1 MLVLAILDRGRRA
14 LTVAHYLGRLI
25 ANQGK
30 AAQMGDQG
38 AEESAGLIDE
48 FDFARAQEYSLLSAL
63 LLRSPDAQ
71 MLARLAHLRG
81 DASPLGLAHAALGEA
96 AARTDA
102 ASAAREHLSLFTGLG
117 RGELLPYASY
127 YLTGFLHG
135 RPLANLRQTFRRIG
149 VERLD
154 GQSEPEDHAAVL
166 LEIMAGLA
174 GGTIPAPAGT
184 DREIFDD
191 HLAPWIARFFTDLEK
206 AESAN
211 FYARVGS
218 FGRTF
223 VEIEMQSFL
232 LPR

>member
-1 MLVLAILDRGRRA
+1 MR
-14 LTVAHYLGRLI
+14 
-25 ANQGK
+25 
-30 AAQMGDQG
+30 DQG
-38 AEESAGLIDE
+38 SEESVGLVDE
-48 FDFARAQEYSLLSAL
+48 LDFARAQEYSLLSAL

-71 MLARLAHLRG
+71 MLARLAQLPG

-135 RPLANLRQTFRRIG
+135 RPLANLRQTLRRIG

-154 GQSEPEDHAAVL
+154 GQSEPEDHAAIL
-166 LEIMAGLA
+166 LEVMAGLA
-174 GGTIPAPAGT
+174 GGTIPAPTGT

-191 HLAPWIARFFTDLEK
+191 HLAPWITRFFADLEK
-206 AESAN
+206 ATSAD
-211 FYARVGS
+211 FYTSVGTL
-218 FGRTF
+218 GRTF
-223 VEIEMQSFL
+223 VEIETQCFL

>member
-1 MLVLAILDRGRRA
+1 MR
-14 LTVAHYLGRLI
+14 
-25 ANQGK
+25 
-30 AAQMGDQG
+30 DQG
-38 AEESAGLIDE
+38 SEEPAGGIDE
-48 FDFARAQEYSLLSAL
+48 LDFARAQEYWLLSAL

-81 DASPLGLAHAALGEA
+81 DASPLGLAHAALGKA

-102 ASAAREHLSLFTGLG
+102 ASVAREYYSLFTGLG

-135 RPLANLRQTFRRIG
+135 RPLANLRETFRHIG
-149 VERLD
+149 VERLE
-154 GQSEPEDHAAVL
+154 GQSEPEDHAAIL

-184 DREIFDD
+184 DRKVFDD
-191 HLAPWIARFFTDLEK
+191 HLAPWIARFFADLEK
-206 AESAN
+206 AESAD
-211 FYARVGS
+211 FYTSVGA

-223 VEIEMQSFL
+223 VEIETQCFL
-232 LPR
+232 LAR

>member
-1 MLVLAILDRGRRA
+1 MR
-14 LTVAHYLGRLI
+14 
-25 ANQGK
+25 
-30 AAQMGDQG
+30 DQG
-38 AEESAGLIDE
+38 SEKPAQVVDE
-48 FDFARAQEYSLLSAL
+48 FDLARAQEYSLLSVL

-71 MLARLAHLRG
+71 MLARLARLSG

-102 ASAAREHLSLFTGLG
+102 ASVAREHHSLFTGLG

-135 RPLANLRQTFRRIG
+135 RPLANLRQALLRIG
-149 VERLD
+149 IERLA
-154 GQSEPEDHAAVL
+154 GQSEPEDHAAIL

-174 GGTIPAPAGT
+174 SGTIPAPPGT
-184 DREIFDD
+184 DREIFDY
-191 HLAPWIARFFTDLEK
+191 HLASWIARFFADLEK

-211 FYARVGS
+211 FYATVGT

-223 VEIEMQSFL
+223 VEIETQSFL
-232 LPR
+232 LPG